1 MCPKLGT
8 MRVFDSLHYSEAS
21 YKKIIEIIRK

>member
-1 MCPKLGT
+1 MCLKLGT
-8 MRVFDSLHYSEAS
+8 MRVFDSLHYLEVF